1 MRSSLKIKMLM
12 VFSILLV
19 ISCLLISF
27 FIYRSSLELVKKTV
41 GQQNVNMIDQAIS
54 KIDSNGYQKLEI
66 GGKKDDYYYEL
77 QKELSTVK
85 ELHKVSSLYT
95 MTRIQNGEGYDYY
108 YMIDSVPND
117 DETIGNQEDSPDS
130 YPKMKQVFETGQIQ
144 FQLSNDSQYGA
155 VLAIYAPIKNDAGE
169 VVGLLGADLDAT
181 EVYADM
187 NANQMKIILITLIVL
202 IVGICIVYF
211 FTDYL
216 TKPIRKLT
224 SQVKQVGNGDLT
236 IKIETDRKD
245 EIGVLTNAFQQMVL
259 DLQKI
264 IIGINSS
271 SKQLIDTT
279 NGVARSSEQ
288 ANEAISHISASIQE
302 VSAGAHAQ
310 YKSAEESSATL
321 EQMSEGIQHI
331 AEASSNVSQLSSI
344 SLQNVELGNGNI
356 EKVIQQMNI
365 INDSVQLSANAIK
378 KLENQSNEVSLIINM
393 IREIATQTN
402 LLALNAAIEAA
413 RAGESGK
420 GFAVVAE
427 EVRKLAEQSEKS
439 ANSISNLI
447 SQINEDTSLTVQTM
461 NVVTEN
467 VEDGL
472 QAVEEAGKSFESILH
487 SIQGVVSHT
496 KQVSVTS
503 EEMSAFSEEI
513 IAGVMETTI
522 LANKAAKATES
533 VVERTMEQE
542 SYNQDILHSV
552 LQLNK
557 MAEELEKSVSK
568 FEVDAKNTNNSHK
581 I

>member
-27 FIYRSSLELVKKTV
+27 FIYHSSLELVKETV
-41 GQQNVNMIDQAIS
+41 GKQNLNMIDQAMS
-54 KIDSNGYQKLEI
+54 KIDVKGFQEIEI
-66 GGKKDDYYYEL
+66 GAEKDDFYYEL
-77 QKELSTVK
+77 QKELSSVK

-95 MTRIQNGEGYDYY
+95 MTRVKNGEGYDYY
-108 YMIDSVPND
+108 YMVDSMPND
-117 DETIGNQEDSPDS
+117 NPTIGDKEESPDS
-130 YPKMKQVFETGQIQ
+130 YPKMKQVFETGQTQ
-144 FQLSNDSQYGA
+144 LQLSNDSEYGA

-169 VVGLLGADLDAT
+169 VIGSIGADLDAT

-187 NANQMKIILITLIVL
+187 NANQIKIILITLIIL

-224 SQVKQVGNGDLT
+224 SQVRQVGNGDLT
-236 IKIETDRKD
+236 VKIETDRKD

-259 DLQKI
+259 DLQNI

-279 NGVARSSEQ
+279 NGVAKSSEK
-288 ANEAISHISASIQE
+288 ATEAISHISASIQE

-310 YKSAEESSATL
+310 HKSSEESSATL

-331 AEASSNVSQLSSI
+331 AEASLNVSQLSSI

-356 EKVIQQMNI
+356 EKVIHQMNI
-365 INDSVQLSANAIK
+365 INESVQLSANAIK

-393 IREIATQTN
+393 IRDIASQTN

-447 SQINEDTSLTVQTM
+447 SKINEDTSLTVQTM
-461 NVVTEN
+461 NVVTGN

-472 QAVEEAGKSFESILH
+472 QAVEEAGKSFESILQ

-513 IAGVMETTI
+513 TAGVMETTM

-533 VVERTMEQE
+533 VVELTMEQE

-552 LQLNK
+552 LKLNK

-568 FEVDAKNTNNSHK
+568 FDVDAKNTDISH
-581 I
+581 

>member
-202 IVGICIVYF
+202 ILGICIVYF

-216 TKPIRKLT
+216 TKPIRNLT

-310 YKSAEESSATL
+310 YKSAGESSATL

-356 EKVIQQMNI
+356 EKVIHQMKI
-365 INDSVQLSANAIK
+365 INESVQLSANAIK

-393 IREIATQTN
+393 IRDIASQTN

-439 ANSISNLI
+439 AASIANLI
-447 SQINEDTSLTVQTM
+447 SKINEDTSLTVQTM
-461 NVVTEN
+461 NVVTGN

-472 QAVEEAGKSFESILH
+472 QAVEEAGKSFESILQ

>member
-216 TKPIRKLT
+216 MKPIRNLT

-245 EIGVLTNAFQQMVL
+245 EIGALTNAFQQMVL

-310 YKSAEESSATL
+310 YKSSEESSATL
-321 EQMSEGIQHI
+321 EQMSEGIQQI

-356 EKVIQQMNI
+356 EKVIHQMKI
-365 INDSVQLSANAIK
+365 INESVQLSANAIK

-393 IREIATQTN
+393 IRDIASQTN
-402 LLALNAAIEAA
+402 LLALNAAIE
-413 RAGESGK
+413 AGESGK

-439 ANSISNLI
+439 AASIANLI
-447 SQINEDTSLTVQTM
+447 SKINEDTSLTVQTM
-461 NVVTEN
+461 NVVTGN

-472 QAVEEAGKSFESILH
+472 QAVEEAGKSFESILQ

>member
-1 MRSSLKIKMLM
+1 M

-27 FIYRSSLELVKKTV
+27 FIYHSSLELVKETV
-41 GQQNVNMIDQAIS
+41 GKQNLNMIDQAMS
-54 KIDSNGYQKLEI
+54 KIDVKGFQEIEI
-66 GGKKDDYYYEL
+66 GAEKDDFYYEL
-77 QKELSTVK
+77 QKELSSVK

-95 MTRIQNGEGYDYY
+95 MTRVKNGEGYDYY
-108 YMIDSVPND
+108 YMVDSMPND
-117 DETIGNQEDSPDS
+117 NPTIGVKEESPDS
-130 YPKMKQVFETGQIQ
+130 YPKMKQVFETGQTQ
-144 FQLSNDSQYGA
+144 FQLSNDSEYGA

-169 VVGLLGADLDAT
+169 VIGSIGADLDAT

-187 NANQMKIILITLIVL
+187 NANQIKIILITLIVL

-224 SQVKQVGNGDLT
+224 SQVRQVGNGDLT
-236 IKIETDRKD
+236 VKIETDRKD

-259 DLQKI
+259 DLQNI

-271 SKQLIDTT
+271 SKQLMDTT
-279 NGVARSSEQ
+279 NGVAKSSEK
-288 ANEAISHISASIQE
+288 ATEAISHISASIQE

-310 YKSAEESSATL
+310 YKSSEGSSATL

-331 AEASSNVSQLSSI
+331 AEASLNVSQLSSI

-356 EKVIQQMNI
+356 EKVIHQMNI
-365 INDSVQLSANAIK
+365 INESVQLSANAIK

-393 IREIATQTN
+393 IRDIASQTN

-447 SQINEDTSLTVQTM
+447 SKINEDTSLTVQTM
-461 NVVTEN
+461 NVVTGN

-472 QAVEEAGKSFESILH
+472 QAVEEAGKSFESILQ

-513 IAGVMETTI
+513 TAGVMETTM

-552 LQLNK
+552 LKLNK

-568 FEVDAKNTNNSHK
+568 FDVDAKNTDISH
-581 I
+581 

>member
-1 MRSSLKIKMLM
+1 MRNSLKIKMLM

-27 FIYRSSLELVKKTV
+27 FIYRSSLELVKETV
-41 GQQNVNMIDQAIS
+41 GQQNVNMINQTIS
-54 KIDSNGYQKLEI
+54 KIGVEDFQRFEI
-66 GGKKDDYYYEL
+66 GAKKDDYYYEL
-77 QKELSTVK
+77 LKELSTIK
-85 ELHKVSSLYT
+85 ELHQVSSLYA
-95 MTRIQNGEGYDYY
+95 MTRIKNGEGYDYY
-108 YMIDSVPND
+108 YMIDSD
-117 DETIGNQEDSPDS
+117 QKEDSTIGDKEESPES
-130 YPKMKQVFETGQIQ
+130 FPKMKRVFETGKTQ
-144 FQLSNDSQYGA
+144 FELSNNSQYGS
-155 VLAIYAPIKNDAGE
+155 VFSIYAPIKNDAGE
-169 VVGLLGADLDAT
+169 VIGLIGSDLDAT

-187 NANQMKIILITLIVL
+187 NANKMKIILITLIIL

-224 SQVKQVGNGDLT
+224 SQVKQVGHGDLT
-236 IKIETDRKD
+236 VKIATDRKD
-245 EIGVLTNAFQQMVL
+245 EIGVLTNAFQRMVL
-259 DLQKI
+259 DLQNI
-264 IIGINSS
+264 IMGINSS

-279 NGVARSSEQ
+279 NGVAKSSEK
-288 ANEAISHISASIQE
+288 ATEAISHISASVQE

-310 YKSAEESSATL
+310 HKSSEESSATL

-331 AEASSNVSQLSSI
+331 AEASLNVSQLSNI
-344 SLQNVELGNGNI
+344 SLQNVELGNGSI
-356 EKVIQQMNI
+356 RKVIHQMNI
-365 INDSVQLSANAIK
+365 INESVQLSANAIK
-378 KLENQSNEVSLIINM
+378 NLENQSNEISIIINM
-393 IREIATQTN
+393 IRDIASQTN

-447 SQINEDTSLTVQTM
+447 SKINKDTSLTVQTM
-461 NVVTEN
+461 NVVTGN

-513 IAGVMETTI
+513 TAGVMETTM
-522 LANKAAKATES
+522 LANKAAKVTES
-533 VVERTMEQE
+533 VVDRTIEQE
-542 SYNQDILHSV
+542 SYNQDILHSI
-552 LQLNK
+552 LKLNR

-568 FEVDAKNTNNSHK
+568 FHVDDRNSDNSR
-581 I
+581 IN

>member
-27 FIYRSSLELVKKTV
+27 LIYRSSLDLVKETV
-41 GQQNVNMIDQAIS
+41 GLQNLNMIDRAIS
-54 KIDSNGYQKLEI
+54 KVDVKDFQRFEI
-66 GGKKDDYYYEL
+66 GAKKDDYYYEL
-77 QKELSTVK
+77 QKELSSVK
-85 ELHKVSSLYT
+85 ELYKVSSLYT
-95 MTRIQNGEGYDYY
+95 MTRIKNGKGYDYY
-108 YMIDSVPND
+108 YMVDSEPKKD
-117 DETIGNQEDSPDS
+117 STIGVKEESPES
-130 YPKMKQVFETGQIQ
+130 YPKIKQVFETGKVQ
-144 FQLSNDSQYGA
+144 FQLSNDPQYGA
-155 VLAIYAPIKNDAGE
+155 VLAIYAPIKNTAGE
-169 VVGLLGADLDAT
+169 VIGLLGADLDAT

-187 NANQMKIILITLIVL
+187 NANQKKIILITLIVL

-211 FTDYL
+211 FTNYL
-216 TKPIRKLT
+216 TKPLRKLT

-236 IKIETDRKD
+236 VKIETDRKD

-259 DLQKI
+259 DLQNI
-264 IIGINSS
+264 IIGINSN
-271 SKQLIDTT
+271 SKQLIETT
-279 NGVARSSEQ
+279 NGVAKSSEK
-288 ANEAISHISASIQE
+288 ATEAISHISASIQE

-310 YKSAEESSATL
+310 YKSSEESSATL
-321 EQMSEGIQHI
+321 EQMSEGIQQI

-344 SLQNVELGNGNI
+344 SLQNVELGNRNI
-356 EKVIQQMNI
+356 EKVIHQMNI
-365 INDSVQLSANAIK
+365 INESVQLSAHAIK
-378 KLENQSNEVSLIINM
+378 KLESQSNEVSLIINM
-393 IREIATQTN
+393 IRDIASQTN

-439 ANSISNLI
+439 ANSISDLI
-447 SQINEDTSLTVQTM
+447 SKINEDTSLTVQTM

-472 QAVEEAGKSFESILH
+472 QTVEEAGKSFESILQ

-513 IAGVMETTI
+513 TAGVLETTM

-542 SYNQDILHSV
+542 SYNQDILHSI
-552 LQLNK
+552 LILNK

-568 FEVDAKNTNNSHK
+568 FDVDAKNEDNSHRN
-581 I
+581 

>member
-27 FIYRSSLELVKKTV
+27 FIYHSSLELVKETV
-41 GQQNVNMIDQAIS
+41 GKQNLNMIDQAMS
-54 KIDSNGYQKLEI
+54 KIDVKGYQEIEI
-66 GGKKDDYYYEL
+66 GAEKDDYYYEL
-77 QKELSTVK
+77 QKELSSVK
-85 ELHKVSSLYT
+85 DLHKVSSLYT
-95 MTRIQNGEGYDYY
+95 MTRIKNGEGYDYY

-117 DETIGNQEDSPDS
+117 NSTIGVKEETPDS
-130 YPKMKQVFETGQIQ
+130 YPKIKQAFETGQTQ
-144 FQLSNDSQYGA
+144 FQLSNDSQYGG

-169 VVGLLGADLDAT
+169 VIGLVGADLDAT

-187 NANQMKIILITLIVL
+187 NANQMKIILITLIIL

-224 SQVKQVGNGDLT
+224 SQVRQVGNGDLT
-236 IKIETDRKD
+236 VKIETDRKD

-259 DLQKI
+259 DLQNV

-279 NGVARSSEQ
+279 NGVAKSSEK
-288 ANEAISHISASIQE
+288 ATEAISHISASIQE

-310 YKSAEESSATL
+310 HKSSEESSATL

-331 AEASSNVSQLSSI
+331 AEASLNVSQLSSI

-356 EKVIQQMNI
+356 EKVIHQMKI
-365 INDSVQLSANAIK
+365 INESVQLSANAIK

-393 IREIATQTN
+393 IRDIASQTN

-439 ANSISNLI
+439 ASSISNLI
-447 SQINEDTSLTVQTM
+447 SKINEDTSLTVQTM
-461 NVVTEN
+461 NVVTGN

-472 QAVEEAGKSFESILH
+472 QAVEEAGKSFESILQ

-513 IAGVMETTI
+513 TAGVMETTM

-552 LQLNK
+552 LKLNK

-568 FEVDAKNTNNSHK
+568 FDVDAKNTDISYWN
-581 I
+581 

>member
-27 FIYRSSLELVKKTV
+27 FIYHSSLELVKETV
-41 GQQNVNMIDQAIS
+41 GKQNLNMIDQAMS
-54 KIDSNGYQKLEI
+54 KIDVKGYQEIEI
-66 GGKKDDYYYEL
+66 GAEKDDYYYEL
-77 QKELSTVK
+77 QKELSSVK
-85 ELHKVSSLYT
+85 DLHKVSSLYT
-95 MTRIQNGEGYDYY
+95 MTRIKNGEGYDYY

-117 DETIGNQEDSPDS
+117 NSTIGVKEETPDS
-130 YPKMKQVFETGQIQ
+130 YPKIKQAFETGQTQ
-144 FQLSNDSQYGA
+144 FQLSNDSQYGG

-169 VVGLLGADLDAT
+169 VIGLVGADLDAT

-187 NANQMKIILITLIVL
+187 NANQMKIILITLIIL

-224 SQVKQVGNGDLT
+224 SQVRQVGNGDLT
-236 IKIETDRKD
+236 VKIETDRKD

-259 DLQKI
+259 DLQNV

-279 NGVARSSEQ
+279 NGVAKSSEK
-288 ANEAISHISASIQE
+288 ATEAISHISASIQE

-310 YKSAEESSATL
+310 HKSSEESSATL

-331 AEASSNVSQLSSI
+331 AEASLNVSQLSSI

-356 EKVIQQMNI
+356 EKVIHQMKI
-365 INDSVQLSANAIK
+365 INESVQLSANAIK

-393 IREIATQTN
+393 IRDIASQTN

-439 ANSISNLI
+439 ASSISNLI
-447 SQINEDTSLTVQTM
+447 SKINEDTSLTVQTM
-461 NVVTEN
+461 NVVTGN

-472 QAVEEAGKSFESILH
+472 QAVEEAGKSFESILQ

-513 IAGVMETTI
+513 TAGVMETTM

-552 LQLNK
+552 LKLNK

-568 FEVDAKNTNNSHK
+568 FDVDAKNTDISH
-581 I
+581 

>member
-27 FIYRSSLELVKKTV
+27 FIYRSSLELVKETV
-41 GQQNVNMIDQAIS
+41 GEQNLNMIDQATS
-54 KIDSNGYQKLEI
+54 KIDVKGYQRLEV
-66 GGKKDDYYYEL
+66 GAEKDDFYYEL
-77 QKELSTVK
+77 QKELSSVK

-95 MTRIQNGEGYDYY
+95 MTRIKNGEGYDYY

-117 DETIGNQEDSPDS
+117 NSTIGVKEETPDS
-130 YPKMKQVFETGQIQ
+130 YPKIKQVFETGQTQ
-144 FQLSNDSQYGA
+144 FQLSNDSQYGG

-169 VVGLLGADLDAT
+169 VIGLVGADLDAT

-187 NANQMKIILITLIVL
+187 NANQMKIILITLIIL

-224 SQVKQVGNGDLT
+224 SQVRQVGNGDLT
-236 IKIETDRKD
+236 VKIETDRKD

-259 DLQKI
+259 DLQNI

-279 NGVARSSEQ
+279 NGVAKSSEM
-288 ANEAISHISASIQE
+288 ATETISHISASIQE

-310 YKSAEESSATL
+310 HKSSEESSATL

-331 AEASSNVSQLSSI
+331 AEASLNVSQLSSI

-356 EKVIQQMNI
+356 EKVIHQMNI
-365 INDSVQLSANAIK
+365 INESVQLSANAIK

-393 IREIATQTN
+393 IRDIASQTN

-447 SQINEDTSLTVQTM
+447 SKINEDTSLTVQTM
-461 NVVTEN
+461 NVVTGN

-472 QAVEEAGKSFESILH
+472 QAVEEAGKSFESILQ

-513 IAGVMETTI
+513 TAGVMETTM

-552 LQLNK
+552 LKLNK

-568 FEVDAKNTNNSHK
+568 FDVEAKNTDISH
-581 I
+581 

>member
-19 ISCLLISF
+19 VSCLLISF
-27 FIYRSSLELVKKTV
+27 FIYRSSLELVKETV
-41 GQQNVNMIDQAIS
+41 GEQNKNMMDQAIS
-54 KIDSNGYQKLEI
+54 KIDVKGYQKLEI
-66 GGKKDDYYYEL
+66 DAKKDDFYYEL
-77 QKELSTVK
+77 QKELSSVK
-85 ELHKVSSLYT
+85 ELHKVSSLYS
-95 MTRIQNGEGYDYY
+95 MTRIKNGEGYDYY
-108 YMIDSVPND
+108 YMVDSVPSED
-117 DETIGNQEDSPDS
+117 STIGVEEESPES

-169 VVGLLGADLDAT
+169 VIGLVGADIDAT
-181 EVYADM
+181 EVYAAM
-187 NANQMKIILITLIVL
+187 NASQMKIILITLIVL
-202 IVGICIVYF
+202 IVGIGIVYF

-236 IKIETDRKD
+236 VKIETDRKD

-259 DLQKI
+259 DLQNI
-264 IIGINSS
+264 IIGINSG

-279 NGVARSSEQ
+279 NGVAKSSEK
-288 ANEAISHISASIQE
+288 AHEAISHISASIQE

-310 YKSAEESSATL
+310 YKNSEESSATL
-321 EQMSEGIQHI
+321 EQMSQGIQQI

-356 EKVIQQMNI
+356 EKVVHQMNI
-365 INDSVQLSANAIK
+365 INESVQLSENAIK
-378 KLENQSNEVSLIINM
+378 KLESQSNEVSLIINM
-393 IREIATQTN
+393 IRDIASQTN

-447 SQINEDTSLTVQTM
+447 SKINTDTSLTVQTM

-472 QAVEEAGKSFESILH
+472 RAVEEAGKSFESILQ

-513 IAGVMETTI
+513 TAGVVETTM

-533 VVERTMEQE
+533 VVELTMEQE

-552 LQLNK
+552 LKLNK

-568 FEVDAKNTNNSHK
+568 FDVDASSTNNSYRN
-581 I
+581 

>member
-27 FIYRSSLELVKKTV
+27 FIYHSSLELVKETV
-41 GQQNVNMIDQAIS
+41 GKQNLNMIDQAIS
-54 KIDSNGYQKLEI
+54 KIDVKGYQEIEI
-66 GGKKDDYYYEL
+66 GAEKDDYYYEL
-77 QKELSTVK
+77 QKELSSVK
-85 ELHKVSSLYT
+85 DLHKVSSLYT
-95 MTRIQNGEGYDYY
+95 MTRIKNGEGYDYY

-117 DETIGNQEDSPDS
+117 NSTIGVKEETPDS
-130 YPKMKQVFETGQIQ
+130 YPKIKQAFETGQTQ
-144 FQLSNDSQYGA
+144 FQLSNDSQYGG

-169 VVGLLGADLDAT
+169 VIGLVGADLDAT

-187 NANQMKIILITLIVL
+187 NANQMKIILITLIIL

-224 SQVKQVGNGDLT
+224 SQVRQVGNGDLT
-236 IKIETDRKD
+236 VKIETDRKD

-259 DLQKI
+259 DLQNI

-279 NGVARSSEQ
+279 NGVAKSSEK
-288 ANEAISHISASIQE
+288 ATEAISHISASIQE

-310 YKSAEESSATL
+310 YKSSEESSATL

-331 AEASSNVSQLSSI
+331 AEASLNVSQLSSI

-356 EKVIQQMNI
+356 EKVIHQMKI
-365 INDSVQLSANAIK
+365 INESVQLSANAIK

-393 IREIATQTN
+393 IRDIASQTN

-427 EVRKLAEQSEKS
+427 EVRKLAEESEKS
-439 ANSISNLI
+439 ASSISNLI
-447 SQINEDTSLTVQTM
+447 SKINEDTSLTVQTM
-461 NVVTEN
+461 NVVTGN

-472 QAVEEAGKSFESILH
+472 QAVEEAGKSFESILQ

-513 IAGVMETTI
+513 TAGVMETTM

-552 LQLNK
+552 LKLNK

-568 FEVDAKNTNNSHK
+568 FDVDAKNTDISH
-581 I
+581 

>member
-27 FIYRSSLELVKKTV
+27 FIYHSSLELVKETV
-41 GQQNVNMIDQAIS
+41 GKQNLNMIDQAMS
-54 KIDSNGYQKLEI
+54 KIDVKGYQEIEI
-66 GGKKDDYYYEL
+66 GAEKDDFYYEL
-77 QKELSTVK
+77 QKELSSVK

-95 MTRIQNGEGYDYY
+95 MTRVKNGEGYDYY
-108 YMIDSVPND
+108 YMVDSMPND
-117 DETIGNQEDSPDS
+117 NPTIGDKEESPDS
-130 YPKMKQVFETGQIQ
+130 YPKMKQVFETGQTQ
-144 FQLSNDSQYGA
+144 FQLSNDSEYGA

-169 VVGLLGADLDAT
+169 VIGSIGADLDAT

-187 NANQMKIILITLIVL
+187 NANQLKIILITLIVL

-211 FTDYL
+211 FTHYL

-224 SQVKQVGNGDLT
+224 SQVRQVGNGDLT
-236 IKIETDRKD
+236 VKIETDRKD
-245 EIGVLTNAFQQMVL
+245 EIGVLTKAFQQMVL
-259 DLQKI
+259 DLQNI
-264 IIGINSS
+264 IIGINAS
-271 SKQLIDTT
+271 SKQLMDTT
-279 NGVARSSEQ
+279 NGVAKSSEK
-288 ANEAISHISASIQE
+288 ATEAISHISASIQE

-310 YKSAEESSATL
+310 YKSSEESSATL

-331 AEASSNVSQLSSI
+331 AEASLNVSQLSSI

-356 EKVIQQMNI
+356 EKVIHQMNI
-365 INDSVQLSANAIK
+365 INESVQLSANAIK

-393 IREIATQTN
+393 IRDIASQTN

-447 SQINEDTSLTVQTM
+447 SKINEDTTLTVQTM
-461 NVVTEN
+461 NVVTGN

-472 QAVEEAGKSFESILH
+472 QAVEEAGKSFESILQ

-513 IAGVMETTI
+513 TAGVMETTM

-552 LQLNK
+552 LKLNK

-568 FEVDAKNTNNSHK
+568 FDVDAKNTDISH
-581 I
+581 

>member
-19 ISCLLISF
+19 ISCFLISF
-27 FIYRSSLELVKKTV
+27 FIYRSSLELVKETV

-54 KIDSNGYQKLEI
+54 KIDVKGYQSIEI
-66 GGKKDDYYYEL
+66 GAKKDDYYYEL
-77 QKELSTVK
+77 QKELSAVK

-95 MTRIQNGEGYDYY
+95 MTRVKNGDGYDYY

-117 DETIGNQEDSPDS
+117 DSTIGNKEESPES
-130 YPKMKQVFETGQIQ
+130 YPKMKQVFETGKIQ

-169 VVGLLGADLDAT
+169 VIGLVGADLDAT
-181 EVYADM
+181 EVYEDM
-187 NANQMKIILITLIVL
+187 NANQMKIIMITLIVL

-236 IKIETDRKD
+236 VKIETDRKD
-245 EIGVLTNAFQQMVL
+245 EIGVLTSAFQQMVL
-259 DLQKI
+259 DLQNI
-264 IIGINSS
+264 IMGINSS

-279 NGVARSSEQ
+279 NGVAKSSEK
-288 ANEAISHISASIQE
+288 ATEAISHISASIQE

-310 YKSAEESSATL
+310 YKSSEESSATL
-321 EQMSEGIQHI
+321 EQMSEGIQQI
-331 AEASSNVSQLSSI
+331 AEASSNVSQLSNL

-356 EKVIQQMNI
+356 EKVIHQMNM

-378 KLENQSNEVSLIINM
+378 KLESQSNEVSLIINM
-393 IREIATQTN
+393 IRDIASQTN

-439 ANSISNLI
+439 ANSISDLI
-447 SQINEDTSLTVQTM
+447 SKINEDTSVTVQTM

-472 QAVEEAGKSFESILH
+472 QAVEEAGKSFESILQ

-503 EEMSAFSEEI
+503 EEMSAFSQEI
-513 IAGVMETTI
+513 TAGVMETTM

-542 SYNQDILHSV
+542 SYNQDILHSI
-552 LQLNK
+552 LELNK

-568 FEVDAKNTNNSHK
+568 FDVDHRN
-581 I
+581 

>member
-19 ISCLLISF
+19 ISCFLISF
-27 FIYRSSLELVKKTV
+27 FIYRSSLELVKETV
-41 GQQNVNMIDQAIS
+41 GEQNINMIDQAIS
-54 KIDSNGYQKLEI
+54 KIDVEGYQRLEI
-66 GGKKDDYYYEL
+66 GAKKDDYYYEL
-77 QKELSTVK
+77 QKELNSVK
-85 ELHKVSSLYT
+85 ELHKVSSLYS
-95 MTRIQNGEGYDYY
+95 MTRIKNSDGYDYY
-108 YMIDSVPND
+108 YMVDSVPN
-117 DETIGNQEDSPDS
+117 EDSTLGVKEESPES

-169 VVGLLGADLDAT
+169 VIGLVGADLDAT
-181 EVYADM
+181 EVYSDM
-187 NANQMKIILITLIVL
+187 NANQMTIILITLIVL

-224 SQVKQVGNGDLT
+224 AQVNQVGNGDLT
-236 IKIETDRKD
+236 VKIATDRKD

-259 DLQKI
+259 DLQTI

-279 NGVARSSEQ
+279 NGVAKSSEK

-310 YKSAEESSATL
+310 YKNSEESSATL
-321 EQMSEGIQHI
+321 EQMSEGIQQI

-356 EKVIQQMNI
+356 EKVVHQMNI
-365 INDSVQLSANAIK
+365 ISESVRLSANAIK
-378 KLENQSNEVSLIINM
+378 KLESQSNEVSLIINM
-393 IREIATQTN
+393 IRDIASQTN

-447 SQINEDTSLTVQTM
+447 SKINEDTSLTVQTM
-461 NVVTEN
+461 NVVTDN

-472 QAVEEAGKSFESILH
+472 QAVEEAGKSFESILQ

-513 IAGVMETTI
+513 TAGVVETTM

-542 SYNQDILHSV
+542 SYNQDILHSI
-552 LQLNK
+552 LKLNK
-557 MAEELEKSVSK
+557 MAEDLEKSVSK
-568 FEVDAKNTNNSHK
+568 FDVDANSTNNSYRN
-581 I
+581 

>member
-19 ISCLLISF
+19 ISCFLISF
-27 FIYRSSLELVKKTV
+27 FIYRSSLELVKETV

-54 KIDSNGYQKLEI
+54 KIDVKGYQRLEI
-66 GGKKDDYYYEL
+66 GAKKDDYYYEL
-77 QKELSTVK
+77 QKELSSVK

-95 MTRIQNGEGYDYY
+95 MTRVKNGDGYDYY

-117 DETIGNQEDSPDS
+117 DSTIGNKEESPES
-130 YPKMKQVFETGQIQ
+130 YPKMKQVFETGNIQ

-169 VVGLLGADLDAT
+169 VIGLIGADLDAA
-181 EVYADM
+181 EVYVDM

-202 IVGICIVYF
+202 IVGLCIVYF

-236 IKIETDRKD
+236 VKIETDRKD
-245 EIGVLTNAFQQMVL
+245 EIGVLTNTFQQMVL
-259 DLQKI
+259 DLQNI
-264 IIGINSS
+264 IIGINSG
-271 SKQLIDTT
+271 SKQLIDTI
-279 NGVARSSEQ
+279 NGVAKSSEK
-288 ANEAISHISASIQE
+288 ATEAISHISASIQE

-310 YKSAEESSATL
+310 YKSSEESSATL
-321 EQMSEGIQHI
+321 EQMSEGIQQI

-356 EKVIQQMNI
+356 EKVIHQMNI

-378 KLENQSNEVSLIINM
+378 KLESQSNEVSLIINM
-393 IREIATQTN
+393 IRDIASQTN

-447 SQINEDTSLTVQTM
+447 SKISEDTSLTVQTM

-472 QAVEEAGKSFESILH
+472 QAVEEAGKSFGSILQ

-503 EEMSAFSEEI
+503 EEMSAFSQEI
-513 IAGVMETTI
+513 TAGVMETTM

-533 VVERTMEQE
+533 VVDRTMEQE
-542 SYNQDILHSV
+542 SYNQDILHSI
-552 LQLNK
+552 LKLNK

-568 FEVDAKNTNNSHK
+568 FDVDVRNTDNSHRN
-581 I
+581 

>member
-19 ISCLLISF
+19 ISCFLISF
-27 FIYRSSLELVKKTV
+27 FIYRSSLELVKETV
-41 GQQNVNMIDQAIS
+41 GGQNINMIDQAIS
-54 KIDSNGYQKLEI
+54 KIDVEGYQRLEI
-66 GGKKDDYYYEL
+66 GAKKDDYYYEL
-77 QKELSTVK
+77 QKELNSVK
-85 ELHKVSSLYT
+85 ELHKVSSLYS
-95 MTRIQNGEGYDYY
+95 MTRIKNGDGYDYY
-108 YMIDSVPND
+108 YMVDSVPN
-117 DETIGNQEDSPDS
+117 EDSTLGVKEESPES

-169 VVGLLGADLDAT
+169 VIGLVGADLDAT

-216 TKPIRKLT
+216 TRPIRKLT
-224 SQVKQVGNGDLT
+224 AQVNQVGNGDLT
-236 IKIETDRKD
+236 VKIETNRKD
-245 EIGVLTNAFQQMVL
+245 EIGVLTNAIQQMVL
-259 DLQKI
+259 DLQNI

-279 NGVARSSEQ
+279 NGVAKSSEK

-310 YKSAEESSATL
+310 YKNSEESSATL
-321 EQMSEGIQHI
+321 EQMSEGIQQI

-356 EKVIQQMNI
+356 EKVVHQMNI
-365 INDSVQLSANAIK
+365 ISESVQLSANAIK
-378 KLENQSNEVSLIINM
+378 KLESQSNEVSLIINM
-393 IREIATQTN
+393 IRDIASQTN

-447 SQINEDTSLTVQTM
+447 SKINEDTSLTVQTM
-461 NVVTEN
+461 NVVTDN

-472 QAVEEAGKSFESILH
+472 QAVEEAGKSFESILQ

-513 IAGVMETTI
+513 TAGVVETTM

-542 SYNQDILHSV
+542 SYNQDILHSI
-552 LQLNK
+552 LKLNK
-557 MAEELEKSVSK
+557 MAEDLEKSVSK
-568 FEVDAKNTNNSHK
+568 FEVDANSTNNSYRN
-581 I
+581 

>member
-19 ISCLLISF
+19 VSCLLISF
-27 FIYRSSLELVKKTV
+27 FIYRSSLELVKETV
-41 GQQNVNMIDQAIS
+41 GEQNKNMMDQAIS
-54 KIDSNGYQKLEI
+54 KIDVKGYQKLEI
-66 GGKKDDYYYEL
+66 DAKKDDFYYEL
-77 QKELSTVK
+77 QKELSSVK
-85 ELHKVSSLYT
+85 ELHKVSSLYS
-95 MTRIQNGEGYDYY
+95 MTRIKNGEGYDYY
-108 YMIDSVPND
+108 YMVDSVPSED
-117 DETIGNQEDSPDS
+117 STIGVEEESPES

-169 VVGLLGADLDAT
+169 VIGLVGADIDAT
-181 EVYADM
+181 EVYTAM
-187 NANQMKIILITLIVL
+187 NASQMKIILITLIVL
-202 IVGICIVYF
+202 IVGIGIVYF

-236 IKIETDRKD
+236 VKIETDRKD

-259 DLQKI
+259 DLQNI
-264 IIGINSS
+264 IIGINSG

-279 NGVARSSEQ
+279 NGVAKSSEK
-288 ANEAISHISASIQE
+288 AHEAISHISASIQE

-310 YKSAEESSATL
+310 YKNSEESSATL
-321 EQMSEGIQHI
+321 EQMSQGIQQI

-356 EKVIQQMNI
+356 EKVVHQMNI
-365 INDSVQLSANAIK
+365 INESVQLSANAIK
-378 KLENQSNEVSLIINM
+378 KLESQSNEVSLIINM
-393 IREIATQTN
+393 IRDIASQTN

-447 SQINEDTSLTVQTM
+447 SKINTDTSLTVQTM

-472 QAVEEAGKSFESILH
+472 RAVEEAGKSFESILQ

-513 IAGVMETTI
+513 TAGVVETTM

-533 VVERTMEQE
+533 VVELTMEQE

-552 LQLNK
+552 LKLNK

-568 FEVDAKNTNNSHK
+568 FDVDASSTNNSYRN
-581 I
+581 

>member
-19 ISCLLISF
+19 ISCFLISF
-27 FIYRSSLELVKKTV
+27 FIYRSSLELVKETV

-54 KIDSNGYQKLEI
+54 KIDVKGYQSIEI
-66 GGKKDDYYYEL
+66 GAKKDDYYYEL
-77 QKELSTVK
+77 QKELSAVK

-95 MTRIQNGEGYDYY
+95 MTRVKNGDGYDYY

-117 DETIGNQEDSPDS
+117 DSTIGNKEESPES
-130 YPKMKQVFETGQIQ
+130 YPKMKQVFETGKIQ

-169 VVGLLGADLDAT
+169 VIGLIGADLDAT

-187 NANQMKIILITLIVL
+187 NANQMKIIMITLIVL

-216 TKPIRKLT
+216 TKPLRKLT

-236 IKIETDRKD
+236 VKIETDRKD
-245 EIGVLTNAFQQMVL
+245 EIGVLTSAFQQMVL
-259 DLQKI
+259 DLQNI
-264 IIGINSS
+264 IMGINSG

-279 NGVARSSEQ
+279 NGVAKSSEK
-288 ANEAISHISASIQE
+288 ATEAISHISASIQE

-310 YKSAEESSATL
+310 YKSSEESSATL
-321 EQMSEGIQHI
+321 EQMSEGIQQI
-331 AEASSNVSQLSSI
+331 AEASSNVSQLSSL

-356 EKVIQQMNI
+356 EKVIHQMNI

-378 KLENQSNEVSLIINM
+378 KLESQSKEVSLIINM
-393 IREIATQTN
+393 IRDIASQTN

-447 SQINEDTSLTVQTM
+447 SKINEDTSLTVQTM

-472 QAVEEAGKSFESILH
+472 QAVEEAGKSFESILQ

-496 KQVSVTS
+496 KIVSVTS
-503 EEMSAFSEEI
+503 EEMSAFSQEI
-513 IAGVMETTI
+513 TAGVMETTM

-542 SYNQDILHSV
+542 SYNQDILHSI
-552 LQLNK
+552 LKLNK

-568 FEVDAKNTNNSHK
+568 FDVDVRNADNSHRN
-581 I
+581 

>member
-27 FIYRSSLELVKKTV
+27 FIYRSSLELVKETV
-41 GQQNVNMIDQAIS
+41 GEQNLNMIDQAIS
-54 KIDSNGYQKLEI
+54 KIDVKGYQRLEI
-66 GGKKDDYYYEL
+66 GAKKDNYYYEL
-77 QKELSTVK
+77 QKELSSVK
-85 ELHKVSSLYT
+85 ELHKVSSLYS
-95 MTRIQNGEGYDYY
+95 MTRIKNGEGYDYY
-108 YMIDSVPND
+108 YMVDSVPNED
-117 DETIGNQEDSPDS
+117 STIGDKEESPES
-130 YPKMKQVFETGQIQ
+130 YPKMKQVFETGQTQ

-155 VLAIYAPIKNDAGE
+155 VLAIYAPIKNEAGE
-169 VVGLLGADLDAT
+169 VVGLIGADLDAT

-187 NANQMKIILITLIVL
+187 NANQMKIILITLIIL

-216 TKPIRKLT
+216 TKPLRKLT

-236 IKIETDRKD
+236 VKIETDRKD
-245 EIGVLTNAFQQMVL
+245 EIGVLTNTFQQMVL
-259 DLQKI
+259 DLQNI

-279 NGVARSSEQ
+279 TGVANSSEK
-288 ANEAISHISASIQE
+288 ANEAISDISASIQE

-310 YKSAEESSATL
+310 YKSSEESSATL
-321 EQMSEGIQHI
+321 EQMSEGIQQI
-331 AEASSNVSQLSSI
+331 AEASLNVSQLSSI
-344 SLQNVELGNGNI
+344 SLQNIELGNGNI
-356 EKVIQQMNI
+356 EKVIHQMNI
-365 INDSVQLSANAIK
+365 INESVQLSANAIK
-378 KLENQSNEVSLIINM
+378 KLESQSNEVSLIINM
-393 IREIATQTN
+393 IRDIASQTN

-413 RAGESGK
+413 RAGDSGK

-447 SQINEDTSLTVQTM
+447 SKINEDTSLTVQTM

-472 QAVEEAGKSFESILH
+472 QAVEDAGKSFESILQ

-513 IAGVMETTI
+513 TAGVMETTM
-522 LANKAAKATES
+522 LANKATKATES

-542 SYNQDILHSV
+542 SYNQDILHSI
-552 LQLNK
+552 LKLNK
-557 MAEELEKSVSK
+557 MAEDLEKSVSK
-568 FEVDAKNTNNSHK
+568 FDVDVRNADSSHRN
-581 I
+581 